1 MTWRLLLSPPA
12 NGAWNMAVDEAILQ
26 AVARDEAPPTLR
38 LYAWSPPCLSL
49 GYSQSWD
56 DIDLAQVRTYGW
68 DVVRRPTGGRAILH
82 TDELTYAII
91 APTHHP
97 LMHGGVLPSY
107 RRIAH
112 GLLAALH
119 ILGVEAQ
126 MEGERSPSRQAPPVC
141 FEVPSS
147 YEITVNGR
155 KLLGS
160 AQARSAGAA
169 LQHGTLPLWGD
180 IARVAEGLHFSDQE
194 SRTQA
199 QETLRHRATTI
210 SACLGREITWQE
222 AANAFRQ
229 GFEQALG
236 IVFAMGV
243 LTESEYALAATL
255 RDKKYTSAE
264 WTRWRRAP

>member
-1 MTWRLLLSPPA
+1 MTWRLLLSSPA

-26 AVARDEAPPTLR
+26 AVACDEAPPTLR

-56 DIDLAQVRTYGW
+56 DIDMAQVQAHGW

-107 RRIAH
+107 RRIAR
-112 GLLAALH
+112 GLLAALR
-119 ILGVEAQ
+119 ILGIEAQ
-126 MEGERSPSRQAPPVC
+126 MEGERAPSQQAPPVC

-160 AQARSAGAA
+160 AQARSAGAV

-180 IARVAEGLHFSDQE
+180 IARVAEGLRFPDQE
-194 SRTQA
+194 SRVQA
-199 QETLRHRATTI
+199 QETIRNRATTV
-210 SACLGREITWQE
+210 SACLGREVTWQE
-222 AANAFRQ
+222 AANAFQR
-229 GFEQALG
+229 GFEEALG
-236 IVFAMGV
+236 MAFTMGV

-255 RDKKYTSAE
+255 RDKKYASE
-264 WTRWRRAP
+264 GWTRRRQMT